1 MKTER
6 RDSSSTNTQLHF
18 KTQEMLKHETR
29 RKNLFSA
36 WLQKQTWKTK
46 TSHPLSDARCRIK
59 TVEQEGERE
68 GERWT
73 DIFKDETNVGGVWE
87 RSRRRGSPQVFGAA
101 SASHSRT
108 GPPAWTFHQLK
119 TFKPLKKTKKKN
131 PASSKIIVSN
141 NFSRRFNNAVFL
153 NTLIVSI
160 SSVETFAEN
169 VSDLQILGL
178 KDQ

>member
-59 TVEQEGERE
+59 TVEQEGEQE

-119 TFKPLKKTKKKN
+119 TFKPLQNKKKILH
-131 PASSKIIVSN
+131 PAKLLSQIISPDVSTMLCFLILSSFPSVQWK
-141 NFSRRFNNAVFL
+141 RLQKTFL
-153 NTLIVSI
+153 TCRSL
-160 SSVETFAEN
+160 
-169 VSDLQILGL
+169 D
-178 KDQ
+178 